1 MEEGLSSSI
10 EKEDGYVT
18 PLTELLEL
26 FVDTVEKECIPGERI
41 SLKELNPSG
50 GLYAETGEGFGDS
63 MFYDKSM
70 VRTIPILVLCR
81 DKDQKKGLERL
92 CSICDYFQRLKT
104 YPKGKT
110 FAWLDTVAAKE
121 PNKIGRDEDG
131 VYHFSCI
138 LNCKIFY

>member
-1 MEEGLSSSI
+1 M
-10 EKEDGYVT
+10 T

-26 FVDTVEKECIPGERI
+26 LAGTAEKECVPGVTI

-50 GLYAETGEGFGDS
+50 GLYVEVGEGFGES

-70 VRTIPILVLCR
+70 VRTIPVLFLCR
-81 DKDQKKGLERL
+81 NKDQKVGMEQL
-92 CSICDYFQRLKT
+92 CTISDYFQQLKT
-104 YPKGKT
+104 YPQGKT
-110 FAWLDTVAAKE
+110 FAWLDTAVAKE